1 MPDPVTD
8 SASGGNETK
17 IDANDPAIQ
26 SLINDAVNTATS
38 GLKSKNEELLSEKK
52 TAKQELDAVNEQL
65 KGYDPKAVKSLLDK
79 MSTDEDTKLIAE
91 GKIDEVIS
99 RRTEALTADYD
110 SKLLAATDKNG
121 ELSQSLEEMNGRVK
135 SLVVDRFVREA
146 AAEHSMVP
154 SAVEDAISRAGHV
167 FKLNEELQPEARDKN
182 DTIVIG
188 KDGKTPLSV
197 QEWIEG
203 MKDNAP
209 HWFPPQS
216 GAGAHGGN
224 QGASGSFTITKSQA
238 GDARTYQ
245 EAKAAAEKA
254 GVPLQIIDG

>member
-1 MPDPVTD
+1 MVDPNPNP
-8 SASGGNETK
+8 AGGGTETK

-26 SLINDAVNTATS
+26 SLISDAVKTATS
-38 GLKSKNEELLSEKK
+38 GLMSKNEELLTEKK
-52 TAKQELDAVNEQL
+52 TAQQKLEEVNNQW
-65 KGYDPKAVKSLLDK
+65 KGYDPDAVRSLLDK

-99 RRTEALTADYD
+99 RRTEALSNDYE
-110 SKLLAATDKNG
+110 SKLQAAHDQNG
-121 ELSQSLEEMNGRVK
+121 ALSKSVEEMNGRVK

-154 SAVEDAISRAGHV
+154 SAVEDAISRAGQV
-167 FKLNEELQPEARDKN
+167 FKLNEELQPEARDSHEA
-182 DTIVIG
+182 IMIG

-203 MKDNAP
+203 MKEKAP
-209 HWFPPQS
+209 HWFPSQS
-216 GAGAHGGN
+216 GAGAQGGN
-224 QGASGSFTITKSQA
+224 QGASGSFTITKSQSA
-238 GDARTYQ
+238 NARVYQ
-245 EAKAAAEKA
+245 EAKAAAEQA